1 MDSSKWYGDDWKF
14 VVDKINEIKI
24 NESVNYLDT
33 YSGNVVMFWEFRWK
47 KANHKSKCCFYE
59 L

>member
-33 YSGNVVMFWEFRWK
+33 YSGNVVMF
-47 KANHKSKCCFYE
+47 
-59 L
+59 